1 MAAAVGISNWSAF
14 SECGNSRVIYSVR
27 LGLCANH
34 GPTAGL
40 LLILFRHDPKLS
52 SNSEMDP
59 ILSARFH
66 RFLLESRAP
75 EVDHASQ
82 APEYRGDNDAPEV
95 APSSGVQVFFD
106 KSTPEAIAVETSEDG
121 VKSNGQA
128 LAQKSRRKLLIL
140 FLMATASIAIGL
152 SVGIAFG
159 LNRRGKD
166 NTDKT
171 AIPPST
177 LGAPAQ
183 PSVELHGLMSN
194 TPLTAITTIP
204 DNDRHLY
211 FQERTGSFRRAV
223 YSAQASP
230 WRTAMD
236 DAHLPPDAKNDTLLA
251 SVTGF
256 LSDSPDLDI
265 LIYVNSTNQ
274 LSCVDWWGLRNSS
287 RCTIMLPETSVAAGS
302 RHISATTLG
311 YNKDLRGLLLTY
323 TDATS
328 EKAVMMLG
336 FVNTSYPQT
345 TALYTWQ
352 NVTDRLISALDN
364 YPGAVATAC
373 IAGTLEILLRL
384 ESWDLKSG
392 SSDHVG
398 AGTASL
404 YWICRYN
411 PNRIR
416 DLQE

>member
-1 MAAAVGISNWSAF
+1 MLQLNQG
-14 SECGNSRVIYSVR
+14 
-27 LGLCANH
+27 
-34 GPTAGL
+34 
-40 LLILFRHDPKLS
+40 
-52 SNSEMDP
+52 
-59 ILSARFH
+59 ARFSNYPDI
-66 RFLLESRAP
+66 RLI
-75 EVDHASQ
+75 
-82 APEYRGDNDAPEV
+82 
-95 APSSGVQVFFD
+95 SS
-106 KSTPEAIAVETSEDG
+106 
-121 VKSNGQA
+121 
-128 LAQKSRRKLLIL
+128 
-140 FLMATASIAIGL
+140 
-152 SVGIAFG
+152 
-159 LNRRGKD
+159 
-166 NTDKT
+166 
-171 AIPPST
+171 
-177 LGAPAQ
+177 

-373 IAGTLEILLRL
+373 IAGVNLQNSTFPYFMGCFVNSTVKGGPTVIQFSLNLSTSGDLTITGESSYNHDMSFVADSDVAPLAQGGALFLSHSTSRHGFDPIAFGGTTQTPSSQFPFNRLTSTYATNSNSTYLYHQLSDTILAEEL
-384 ESWDLKSG
+384 WDGTSG
-392 SSDHVG
+392 FWISSNITID
-398 AGTASL
+398 TS
-404 YWICRYN
+404 
-411 PNRIR
+411 
-416 DLQE
+416 